1 MGLKG
6 GLVKKSLA
14 VALAAVSKG
23 HTSKRAV
30 FGGKK
35 FRLWEATK
43 WLSFGIFELKFGMD
57 PWFYPYF
64 WLLEKKIGAGLLLLN
79 KPVPTCQIFEAKV
92 IGLAIHEIQNFSQNL
107 MGRWVMSVQYEFDQF
122 RKWNFWN
129 GGQKT
134 EKALKNAIVL
144 TLIIKFF
151 FLLHKMA
158 CKPQKRIPHPWK
170 CALRPQNHLDGS
182 KKAEFGVP
190 SQIQIFSKSDVF
202 TFLAFFYQ
210 FWLWSTVE
218 STWMVNLTSY
228 VSSGIH
234 INAKQTPGAPLG
246 GPTRLDFPR
255 FWLIFRP
262 FLTRVTWSTYYMYHN
277 TTDMSCEAPGAHPP
291 SPHFP
296 CSTPLPLSQKV
307 DFSVHVQF
315 AKPSMPTTTSYKR
328 LW

>member
-1 MGLKG
+1 MKFLKWG
-6 GLVKKSLA
+6 PKNWKSTKKR
-14 VALAAVSKG
+14 
-23 HTSKRAV
+23 HC
-30 FGGKK
+30 FN
-35 FRLWEATK
+35 
-43 WLSFGIFELKFGMD
+43 
-57 PWFYPYF
+57 P
-64 WLLEKKIGAGLLLLN
+64 N
-79 KPVPTCQIFEAKV
+79 
-92 IGLAIHEIQNFSQNL
+92 N
-107 MGRWVMSVQYEFDQF
+107 
-122 RKWNFWN
+122 
-129 GGQKT
+129 
-134 EKALKNAIVL
+134 
-144 TLIIKFF
+144 KFF

-190 SQIQIFSKSDVF
+190 SQIQIFSKMDVF
-202 TFLAFFYQ
+202 SFLAFFYQ

-277 TTDMSCEAPGAHPP
+277 TTDMSCEAQILDSSLGAHPP
-291 SPHFP
+291 IFPAAPPSP
-296 CSTPLPLSQKV
+296 SLKKLI
-307 DFSVHVQF
+307 SVCMCFIFYRILCCRVIWVAQ
-315 AKPSMPTTTSYKR
+315 
-328 LW
+328 